1 MRRKLFVL
9 AIEGGGI
16 FCSIPAHLLGMLP
29 TNEQNLEGV
38 SVCCGT
44 SGGGMLTCAYCT
56 GKSFAEVDHAFQT
69 RADECFTKRFAAKI
83 NPFAIPKYRTDTFDK
98 VMDDMIGDVT
108 AADVNS
114 IYPGLKFIV
123 PAIDVTND
131 ILIPFHNITREHADV
146 KLKDI
151 AAYTSAAPSYFPARD
166 YKGVAA
172 VDAGLCDVAGVLT
185 AVTTIKRLMRIPFC
199 EMRCLLIGTG
209 NDVDP
214 NPLTLERYNSLSLLS
229 LATDVL
235 VPYLTMANRL
245 STKLF
250 CQSLGFDYFEYFNPL
265 QTDGELDCVKQIPSL
280 VKAIEPY
287 RDEFIEV
294 WHTWLQR

>member
-1 MRRKLFVL
+1 MRRKLYVL
-9 AIEGGGI
+9 AVEGGGI
-16 FCSIPAHLLGMLP
+16 FCCLPAHLLGMLP
-29 TNEQNLEGV
+29 TSDQNLEGIN
-38 SVCCGT
+38 VCCGT

-56 GKSFAEVDHAFQT
+56 GKSFAEVDIAFQT
-69 RADECFTKRFAAKI
+69 RAKDCFTKRFAAKI
-83 NPFAIPKYRTDTFDK
+83 NPFAVPKYRTDTFDAVLQDLMGDCK
-98 VMDDMIGDVT
+98 VSDV
-108 AADVNS
+108 DSV
-114 IYPGLKFIV
+114 YPGLKFIV

-131 ILIPFHNITREHADV
+131 ILIPFQNINDEYADV

-151 AAYTSAAPSYFPARD
+151 SAYTSAAPSYFPARD
-166 YKGVAA
+166 FNGVAL

-185 AVTTIKRLMRIPFC
+185 AVTTIKRLMRVPFC

-235 VPYLTMANRL
+235 IPYLTMANRL

-265 QTDGELDCVKQIPSL
+265 KTDGELDRVSQIPEL
-280 VKAIEPY
+280 VEQITPY
-287 RDEFIEV
+287 REEFIDI